1 MSTKKKL
8 IIICIIIVI
17 IVVVIGMVIR
27 QKRDT
32 KRADV
37 KVPILLYHNFVTTVP
52 DSDPDNFNY
61 INTPESFE
69 ENIKTFLENGYTIIS
84 MKELAL
90 ADSGKIELPDK
101 PMIITFDDGYYSNYE
116 YIYPIL
122 KQYQVKASIF
132 IVTDKIGQEIDG
144 IK

>member
-52 DSDPDNFNY
+52 DSDPNNFNY

-84 MKELAL
+84 MKELVL
-90 ADSGKIELPDK
+90 ADSGKTELPNK
-101 PMIITFDDGYYSNYE
+101 PIVITFDDGYYSNYE

-122 KQYQVKASIF
+122 KQYQVFMIS
-132 IVTDKIGQEIDG
+132 VL
-144 IK
+144 

>member
-52 DSDPDNFNY
+52 
-61 INTPESFE
+61 
-69 ENIKTFLENGYTIIS
+69 
-84 MKELAL
+84 
-90 ADSGKIELPDK
+90 
-101 PMIITFDDGYYSNYE
+101 
-116 YIYPIL
+116 
-122 KQYQVKASIF
+122 
-132 IVTDKIGQEIDG
+132 
-144 IK
+144 